1 MSLCVTCGGHWGPR
15 RSLSIWRWNL
25 ILIEVK
31 LRLEGGQMGVGH
43 SVGVVSLTPG
53 LAGDQATNGPRY
65 GINTGHRVLGVT

>member
-1 MSLCVTCGGHWGPR
+1 
-15 RSLSIWRWNL
+15 
-25 ILIEVK
+25 
-31 LRLEGGQMGVGH
+31 MGVGH